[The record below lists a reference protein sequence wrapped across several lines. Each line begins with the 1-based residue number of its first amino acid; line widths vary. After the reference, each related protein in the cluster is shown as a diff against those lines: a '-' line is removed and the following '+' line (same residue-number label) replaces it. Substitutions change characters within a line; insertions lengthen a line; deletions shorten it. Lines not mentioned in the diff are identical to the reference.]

1 MTKLIVC
8 LFVALAIGSIAEDP
22 IPGCPP
28 RCDLSTTR

>member
-22 IPGCPP
+22 IPGWPP
-28 RCDLSTTR
+28 FSTAR